1 MHHHHHKRDKRALN
15 LGEGVEREGESGC
28 GACRVCTCVVEV
40 DWKMM
45 IIPLSLSPFVG
56 ECHCSVAAVVK
67 GSISREDLHFLPA
80 LLDIV
85 LTKDCA

>member
-1 MHHHHHKRDKRALN
+1 
-15 LGEGVEREGESGC
+15 
-28 GACRVCTCVVEV
+28 
-40 DWKMM
+40 MM
-45 IIPLSLSPFVG
+45 IIPLSLPLL
-56 ECHCSVAAVVK
+56 SVNVTAVLLAVVK